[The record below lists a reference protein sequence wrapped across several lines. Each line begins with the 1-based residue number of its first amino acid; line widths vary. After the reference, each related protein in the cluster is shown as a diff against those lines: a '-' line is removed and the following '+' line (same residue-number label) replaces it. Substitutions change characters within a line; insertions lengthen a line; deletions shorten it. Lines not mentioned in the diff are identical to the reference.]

1 MRKPSLRARAWISDI
16 CYALLVLVT
25 GCFFAISC
33 ALLLSQ
39 AIRTSPVRSW
49 TNDWDAVI
57 IAATY
62 LLVCI
67 ISIALCVKRRI
78 AVRRRL
84 QRIAKT
90 HYSIVRKEVPQP
102 VHEYI
107 SQEFARSCLVAYES
121 QPCNTVHSG
130 WGRPGT
136 RLSGIRFR
144 RALLDTIAEID
155 ARARLVIPSH
165 PNLKPHARMLH
176 HFRFLLPLL
185 PKDED
190 GLSELHYYD
199 SAIQLARTVDREP
212 TEEEYQRGMNAV
224 ASILQMLWEC
234 RSEMLEESRMQTNS
248 VIS

>member
-1 MRKPSLRARAWISDI
+1 MRKLSLRARAWISDI

-25 GCFFAISC
+25 GGFFAISC
-33 ALLLSQ
+33 AALLSQ
-39 AIRTSPVRSW
+39 AVRTSPVRSW
-49 TNDWDAVI
+49 TNNWDAVI

-67 ISIALCVKRRI
+67 ISIAFCVKRRV

-90 HYSIVRKEVPQP
+90 HHSIVRREVPQP

-107 SQEFARSCLVAYES
+107 SQEFARSCLVSYES
-121 QPCNTVHSG
+121 QPRYTIHSG

-185 PKDED
+185 PKDEE

-199 SAIQLARTVDREP
+199 SAIQLVRTVDREP
-212 TEEEYQRGMNAV
+212 TEEEYQRGMDAV
-224 ASILQMLWEC
+224 ASILQMLREC
-234 RSEMLEESRMQTNS
+234 RLEMLEDSRMQINNVMS
-248 VIS
+248 

>member
-1 MRKPSLRARAWISDI
+1 MRKLSLRARAWISDI

-33 ALLLSQ
+33 AALLSQ
-39 AIRTSPVRSW
+39 AVRTSPVRSW
-49 TNDWDAVI
+49 TNNWDAVI

-67 ISIALCVKRRI
+67 ISIAFCVKRRV

-90 HYSIVRKEVPQP
+90 HHSIVRREVPQP

-107 SQEFARSCLVAYES
+107 SQEFARSCLVSYES
-121 QPCNTVHSG
+121 QPRNTIHSG

-185 PKDED
+185 PKDEE

-199 SAIQLARTVDREP
+199 SAIQLVRTVDREP
-212 TEEEYQRGMNAV
+212 TEEEYQRGMDAV
-224 ASILQMLWEC
+224 ASILQMLREC
-234 RSEMLEESRMQTNS
+234 RLEMLEDSRVQMNNVMS
-248 VIS
+248 